1 MEKFN
6 NEFKINAVNLVVS
19 QSLSVARVAKDLG
32 IGKSTLHRW
41 VCQHRD
47 KTLVKSDKTPNLVS
61 QLALLKRK
69 NRILEQER
77 DILKKAMGILSQ
89 QTKQNTY

>member
-6 NEFKINAVNLVVS
+6 NEFKINAVNLVIS
-19 QSLSVARVAKDLG
+19 QSLPVPRVATDLG

-41 VCQHRD
+41 VRQYRD
-47 KTLVKSDKTPNLVS
+47 KKMLKSTEPTDLAR
-61 QLALLKRK
+61 QLALLQKE
-69 NRILEQER
+69 NLILKQER

-89 QTKQNTY
+89 QVKQNTY